1 MRLIMSKLEVY
12 NAAVINK
19 ILEQLLADSFEEDDA
34 VLEQADEKSA
44 KLNDKCNDSK
54 DKLLDKMNDN

>member
-1 MRLIMSKLEVY
+1 MSKLEVY

-19 ILEQLLADSFEEDDA
+19 ILEQLLADSFEEDDT
-34 VLEQADEKSA
+34 VLEQVDEKSA